1 MAQRSFKN
9 VGSTLKQIQS
19 SAPVEQTFPIG
30 IKTPMSLNANGNP
43 YTMNTSVESQIQ
55 DNLRNLL
62 MTNWGERL
70 GIYDY
75 GANLRSLL
83 SEMSNNTNID
93 NEVMRLINDAVSK
106 FMPFISLETLDMKF
120 LQSDRNS
127 QAKYQIIVNYS
138 VPRINARNQNVKII
152 LEAMG

>member
-1 MAQRSFKN
+1 
-9 VGSTLKQIQS
+9 
-19 SAPVEQTFPIG
+19 
-30 IKTPMSLNANGNP
+30 
-43 YTMNTSVESQIQ
+43 
-55 DNLRNLL
+55 

-120 LQSDRNS
+120 LQSDRNA

-138 VPRINARNQNVKII
+138 VPRINVRNQKVKII